1 MPTSVTGT
9 STSNPRARGFTL
21 IELLVVVLII
31 GITLS
36 VALLTVRGGGEARLA
51 QDEIH
56 RLERLVGLAAD
67 ESVYR
72 LIELGLEIARD
83 GYRFLVW
90 DGTEW
95 IPLPEPGPLRE
106 HHWPDALAPL
116 LTVEAKPIAVPPRFD
131 ADEPV
136 PQIVFL
142 SSGEVSAFT
151 LELVAPGGVGERL
164 QVFITAE
171 TEREPIGQAP

>member
-1 MPTSVTGT
+1 MPTSAIGRPT
-9 STSNPRARGFTL
+9 SKRGPRGFTL
-21 IELLVVVLII
+21 IELLVVIVIV
-31 GITLS
+31 GVMMS
-36 VALLTVRGGGEARLA
+36 MVLLTVRGGGEARLA
-51 QDEIH
+51 QDEIQ
-56 RLERLVGLAAD
+56 RLDRLVQLAAD

-72 LIELGLEIARD
+72 LVELGLEFARD

-95 IPLPEPGPLRE
+95 TPLPDPGPLRE
-106 HHWPDALAPL
+106 HRWPDALVPA
-116 LTVEAKPIAVPPRFD
+116 LTVEAKPVPVPAAFM
-131 ADEPV
+131 AEEPV
-136 PQIVFL
+136 PQVVFL

-171 TEREPIGQAP
+171 TERDPIGQAP